1 MEVITFTDWSF
12 GSNSYLVE
20 NPEAG
25 EAVLVDAG
33 VESTKIQERLDADG
47 LKLVAILLTH
57 GHPDHLAGAA
67 PISRATG
74 APCYMHPKEV
84 EMTEVLAPMFQ
95 EMMGLGS
102 LDIPEEYISV
112 EDGEVLELAGLEFK
126 VLLTPGHSAGSV
138 CYYLADGV
146 LFSGDLIFRGS
157 IGRTDFPGG
166 SMDVLLDS
174 VKTKVWPLPDDTRI
188 LSGHMDATVIGWEKR
203 TNPFLAGL

>member
-1 MEVITFTDWSF
+1 MEIISFTDWSF

-20 NPEAG
+20 NAEAG
-25 EAVLVDAG
+25 EAVLIDAG
-33 VESTKIQERLDADG
+33 IDSLKIEERLEADG
-47 LKLVAILLTH
+47 LRLVAILLTH
-57 GHPDHLAGAA
+57 GHPDHLVGAA

-84 EMTEVLAPMFQ
+84 EMTKVLAPMFQ
-95 EMMGLGS
+95 EMMGLPS
-102 LDIPEEYISV
+102 LDIPEEYV
-112 EDGEVLELAGLEFK
+112 DLEDGQVLELAGLEFT
-126 VLLTPGHSAGSV
+126 VLFTPGHSAGSV

-188 LSGHMDATVIGWEKR
+188 LSGHMDATVVGWEKK